1 VKDEQKRRSNV
12 KKGLRREYK
21 GWRENGGRH
30 RYNVQPEHRKRE
42 RDRTELTLEGWEA
55 GSNLSGG
62 GSTHQQRSGKQSRT
76 VYSLFCLFW
85 TILSHFRTMTSRV
98 GGVAREQVR
107 QRTCTLYSNM
117 SKRYIQAR
125 NWNITGPYI

>member
-1 VKDEQKRRSNV
+1 MTTTNELASGINKKIERVKDEQKRRSNV
-12 KKGLRREYK
+12 KKGLKREYK

-76 VYSLFCLFW
+76 VYSLFCMFW
-85 TILSHFRTMTSRV
+85 TILDYFGLFWHIFV
-98 GGVAREQVR
+98 
-107 QRTCTLYSNM
+107 L
-117 SKRYIQAR
+117 
-125 NWNITGPYI
+125 